1 MPVLPG
7 DGEETN
13 GDETDASKQ
22 DKSKKNKKNDS
33 AFIELSSTFETDM
46 EDGGGEKPI

>member
-13 GDETDASKQ
+13 GEENNDIKK
-22 DKSKKNKKNDS
+22 DKSKKNKNKDG

-46 EDGGGEKPI
+46 EDDGDD